1 MNNNLKEQNM
11 QGNRN
16 YKDSLF
22 RMIFERKEDLLD
34 LYNAINGTF
43 YENAEELE
51 VNTLENAL
59 YMGMKNDVS
68 FLIGYTLNLYEHQS
82 TKNENMPLRGFLYIA
97 REFEDYIKDQEIN
110 IYSGKLQRLPT
121 PKYIVFYNGTAD
133 EPDERIMK
141 LSDAFLI
148 EGGCVEC
155 TARLLNINY
164 GHNLELMKKCK
175 PLEDYSFFIAA
186 VRYYHDKKRYGLE
199 KAITFAIDECVE
211 RGILAEILTKQ
222 RNEVHSM
229 VLSTFN
235 KELYERDLKEIAH
248 EEGFA
253 SGHRE
258 GMEQGFKEGMER
270 GATKKLYELVERQ
283 YVQGKSAEEI
293 ADLFG
298 ESLDVIVEIL
308 EEIKRGESNEYH
320 FEI

>member
-1 MNNNLKEQNM
+1 MREIIKEQNT

-22 RMIFERKEDLLD
+22 RLIFDKKEDLLD
-34 LYNAINGTF
+34 LYNAINGTS
-43 YENAEELE
+43 YDNVDELK
-51 VNTLENAL
+51 VNTLDNAL
-59 YMGMKNDVS
+59 YMGFKNDVS

-97 REFEDYIKDQEIN
+97 REFEDYIKEQEIN
-110 IYSGKLQRLPT
+110 IYSSKLQRLPT

-141 LSDAFLI
+141 LSDAFFI

-175 PLEDYSFFIAA
+175 PLGDYSFFIAA
-186 VRYYHDKKRYGLE
+186 VRHYHDDKRYSLE
-199 KAITFAIDECVE
+199 KAIAFAIDECVE
-211 RGILAEILTKQ
+211 KGILADILTKQ

-248 EEGFA
+248 EEGF
-253 SGHRE
+253 
-258 GMEQGFKEGMER
+258 EQGIEKGS
-270 GATKKLYELVERQ
+270 ANKLYELVERQ
-283 YVQGKSAEEI
+283 YVRGKSAEEI

-298 ESLDVIVEIL
+298 EPIDVISDIIRNVKINL
-308 EEIKRGESNEYH
+308 E
-320 FEI
+320 